1 MKKLILIFLLSLFVT
16 FCQRKNSISDLEI
29 NTIISND
36 TITQF
41 EKLAI
46 KNDTLEYVNFDPFIF
61 LKSGHLF
68 GENKKQYIKLSVKS
82 EKVMHLELYI
92 LKNDTWIINDRLDL
106 NNDFILPSF
115 NYKIK
120 DYNFD
125 SCNDL
130 YIQRFSTNGL
140 GMSYGY
146 LITLNKNLKM
156 NHQQETD
163 DLSNMTID
171 YEHEQLIS
179 DSIISNINGRFILK
193 NYYYWKNNK
202 LKKVN

>member
-1 MKKLILIFLLSLFVT
+1 MKKLILIFLLSLLVT

-68 GENKKQYIKLSVKS
+68 GKNKKQYIKLSVKS

-92 LKNDTWIINDRLDL
+92 LKNDTWIMNDRLDL

-130 YIQRFSTNGL
+130 YIQRFSKNGL
-140 GMSYGY
+140 GMSHGY
-146 LITLNKNLKM
+146 LITINKNLKM

-202 LKKVN
+202 LKKS